1 MEEINSVLEVLC
13 VSITGAATLILV
25 PCFRRC
31 RSSSLLGRDQVT
43 ALSVFAVLEL
53 IGELN
58 HSPVP
63 GNGRIVLI
71 CSAGLLAGP
80 WVGAAVALFGSLL
93 AVAIHGLE
101 LPGTVV
107 GTLCAGLSAGLLN
120 DWRPRLAVR
129 PLTGF
134 YLTSGISVLQV
145 WFVAVVVGGTPVA
158 LNTLIKPIAI
168 AALLQGSGTAFML
181 AVAGQVCLREKQTRA
196 RVLAE
201 IRMQRRRM
209 DPHFLFNAL
218 NTVAAVALVA
228 PSKVAKATARLR
240 EVLGASFAQDE
251 RILVPLEEELA
262 LVRSYLEIELLR
274 FGERLNVVE
283 TIDESLLLALVPPF
297 SFQPLIENAVQH
309 GVRSSSG
316 VGRLQISVQ
325 AVGRWLEMSVTD
337 NGLGV
342 PSAEIEQ
349 TFFLER
355 RPVHALTL
363 LRQRLRGLFGDS
375 FQMEVRS
382 AVGEG
387 TTVIMR
393 IALQAGRLQTVVPR
407 KIEESTLPD

>member
-1 MEEINSVLEVLC
+1 MEEINSVLEGLC

-80 WVGAAVALFGSLL
+80 WVGAAVALFGNLL

-120 DWRPRLAVR
+120 DWRPRLAAR

-134 YLTSGISVLQV
+134 YLTFGISVLQV
-145 WFVAVVVGGTPVA
+145 WFVTVVVAGTPVTLNA
-158 LNTLIKPIAI
+158 LVEPMAI
-168 AALLQGSGTAFML
+168 AALLQGSGTALIL
-181 AVAGQVCLREKQTRA
+181 AVAGQVCKLERQTRA
-196 RVLAE
+196 SALME

-218 NTVAAVALVA
+218 NTVAAVALIA
-228 PSKVAKATARLR
+228 PSKVPKVTARLR
-240 EVLGASFAQDE
+240 EMLRASFAQDE
-251 RILVPLEEELA
+251 RVLVPLEEEFA
-262 LVRSYLEIELLR
+262 LVGSYLEIELLR
-274 FGERLNVVE
+274 FGERLSVAE
-283 TIDESLLLALVPPF
+283 LIDQSLLQALVPPF
-297 SFQPLIENAVQH
+297 SFQPLVENAVQH
-309 GVRSSSG
+309 AVRSSSG
-316 VGRLQISVQ
+316 VGRVQISIQ
-325 AVGRWLEMSVTD
+325 AVGIWLEMTVTD

-342 PSAEIEQ
+342 PSAKIEQ
-349 TFFLER
+349 TFFSED

-363 LRQRLRGLFGDS
+363 LRKRLRGLFGRS
-375 FQMEVRS
+375 FQLEVQS

-387 TTVIMR
+387 TTITMR
-393 IALQAGRLQTVVPR
+393 IGLQAGSLQTVVPR
-407 KIEESTLPD
+407 QIEESVLPD